1 MLRRGGYSRATR
13 NPRGDPMRA
22 MPVLLICLGACAEFP
37 ALEGTITDAARDAPY
52 PRLTPLPEMD
62 TDGTGDDAAFQ
73 ARIDALK
80 ARAAVLRETDI
91 AALQ

>member
-1 MLRRGGYSRATR
+1 MVRDLH
-13 NPRGDPMRA
+13 PDEPEE
-22 MPVLLICLGACAEFP
+22 LLV
-37 ALEGTITDAARDAPY
+37 GT
-52 PRLTPLPEMD
+52 
-62 TDGTGDDAAFQ
+62 GTGDDAAFQ